1 MLHSTDAVVDT
12 TVEDI
17 AEGIEVCTAKCIEV
31 CTVVDITETTV
42 GTTSRAIVVITSRA
56 IAITIRGSLAH
67 VHPRKGM
74 SIA

>member
-12 TVEDI
+12 TIADI

-31 CTVVDITETTV
+31 CTVADITRTTV
-42 GTTSRAIVVITSRA
+42 GTTNRAIVV
-56 IAITIRGSLAH
+56 TIRWSLAY

-74 SIA
+74 SIAQTP